1 MTDEQYPPSIMP
13 FGFGQGTDPGMNNTQ
28 IIKSYLI
35 KHGKI
40 TKTKALEIS
49 KVVNVSDVIRHLR
62 KKGMDI
68 KMKLVCTGRMPKR
81 FETVY
86 ILQQ

>member
-13 FGFGQGTDPGMNNTQ
+13 FGFGQGTNPGMNNTQ

-35 KHGKI
+35 KHGMI
-40 TKTKALEIS
+40 TKSKALEIS
-49 KVVNVSDVIRHLR
+49 QVVNVADVIRHLR

-68 KMKLVCTGRMPKR
+68 KTKLVCTGRMPRR